1 MTLQCHHD
9 MSMPQALWNP
19 KDATSQA
26 PLAGLRVVDMADEKG
41 ETCGRYLADLG
52 ADVIR
57 VESPGGSRSRLLPPF
72 HGTTSL
78 SFAVR
83 NANKRGV
90 TLDVAEHGGRA
101 QLAAMLESADV
112 WIETTRPGML
122 AALGLGPDDV
132 LARNPGLVITSI
144 TDFGQTGDYRDWEG
158 NDAVHAAMSGILS
171 RSGLAGRDP
180 LPAPRG
186 MAYETT
192 AIQAAWATLVAYWNR
207 LQTGRGDHVDFSIL
221 EAAMQT
227 MDPAYGTASVSRES
241 AFPSTRGRPEPGLY
255 PIFPCADGHVRVV
268 VLAPRQWRAM
278 RAWLGEPEA
287 FQDERYDT
295 ISARLEASDELHPLY
310 AALFAAMTKDTIA
323 AEGQARGVPVA
334 PVLDVAE
341 VPAGPHF
348 RWRRAFVDAEV
359 APGVHG
365 RLPSGFCELDGA
377 RVGFRHRAPEPGEH
391 NAVLAPAPRE
401 RPAAPA
407 TAALDAVAS
416 RPLAGLRV
424 VDFGIIVI
432 GNEIGRLL
440 ADQGADVIKIENRA
454 FPDAARVGYG
464 GAMSHSFVA
473 GSRNKRSFGLNL
485 RTPEGVALLK
495 RLVAQADVVL
505 ENFKPGTL
513 EKLGLDYESLRA
525 VKPDIVMLSTN
536 ALGSTGPWSR
546 WLGYGPIVR
555 CVSGVASLWRYPD
568 DELGFGEPTTIYP
581 DHYGARVCATAVLAA
596 LIRRRRTAAGA
607 RIESAQAEMIVN
619 QLADVFLAAS
629 LGAEHGDV
637 GAPWGIYPCAGDDE
651 WCVITVRD
659 DQQWR
664 ALRSVIGS
672 PAWAAGDSFA
682 TVAQRVA
689 ERELLDRR
697 LAAWTRTLPPRT
709 VMERLQAAGVPA
721 AMMMRP
727 GDHEH
732 DRHLRSRDVYRELYQ
747 PGLGV
752 VRLENGPFR
761 SRSVPPVRVSPAPR
775 HGEHTREICATLLG
789 LSQPQIEAL
798 FAAAVLEEPLPMP
811 IGAVAA

>member
-1 MTLQCHHD
+1 
-9 MSMPQALWNP
+9 MSRSLWKP
-19 KDATSQA
+19 EAAASRA
-26 PLAGLRVVDMADEKG
+26 PLTGLRVVDMADEKG
-41 ETCGRYLADLG
+41 EMCGRYLADLG
-52 ADVIR
+52 ADVVR
-57 VESPGGSRSRLLPPF
+57 VEPPGGARSRRLPPF

-78 SFAVR
+78 HFAVC

-90 TLDVAEHGGRA
+90 TLDLAECGDRA
-101 QLAAMLESADV
+101 RLEAMLASADV
-112 WIETTRPGML
+112 WIETTRPGTL
-122 AALGLGPDDV
+122 AALGLRPDDV

-192 AIQAAWATLVAYWNR
+192 AIQAAWATVVAYWNR
-207 LQTGRGDHVDFSIL
+207 LRTGRGDHVDFSIL

-227 MDPAYGTASVSRES
+227 MDPAYGTASVSRAS
-241 AFPSTRGRPEPGLY
+241 AFPAARGRPEPGLY
-255 PIFPCADGHVRVV
+255 PIFPCADGHVRLV

-295 ISARLEASDELHPLY
+295 ISARLEASAELHALY
-310 AALFAAMTKDTIA
+310 AALFAGMTKETIA

-341 VPAGPHF
+341 VPTAPHF
-348 RWRRAFVDAEV
+348 QARGAFVDAEV
-359 APGVHG
+359 APGVRG
-365 RLPSGFCELDGA
+365 RVPSGFCEIDGV

-391 NAVLAPAPRE
+391 GAVPASAPTE
-401 RPAAPA
+401 RPRARATRALAAVP
-407 TAALDAVAS
+407 S

-464 GAMSHSFVA
+464 GAMSHNFVA
-473 GSRNKRSFGLNL
+473 GSRNKRSFGVDL

-495 RLVAQADVVL
+495 RLVAESDVVL

-513 EKLGLDYESLRA
+513 EKLGLGYDSLRTA
-525 VKPDIVMLSTN
+525 KPDLVMLSTN

-555 CVSGVASLWRYPD
+555 CVSGVAGLWRYPD

-619 QLADVFLAAS
+619 QFADVFLAAS
-629 LGAEHGDV
+629 LGAGQDAL
-637 GAPWGIYPCAGDDE
+637 GTPWGTYPCAGDDE

-659 DQQWR
+659 DEQWL
-664 ALRSVIGS
+664 ALRRVMGD
-672 PAWAAGDSFA
+672 PDWASFA
-682 TVAQRVA
+682 ASERVA
-689 ERELLDRR
+689 NRDVIDRHITE
-697 LAAWTRTLPPRT
+697 WTRTLPPRE
-709 VMERLQAAGVPA
+709 VMERLQSAGVPA

-727 GDHEH
+727 DDHER
-732 DRHLRSRDVYRELYQ
+732 DPHLVSRGVHREMHQ

-752 VRLENGPFR
+752 VRLEDGPFR
-761 SRSVPPVRVSPAPR
+761 SREIPPVRVTPAPQ
-775 HGEHTREICATLLG
+775 HGEHTREICATVLG
-789 LSQPQIEAL
+789 MAQSEIDEL
-798 FAAAVLEEPLPMP
+798 FAADVLEESQPL
-811 IGAVAA
+811 AVAA

>member
-1 MTLQCHHD
+1 MSRSHEDTL
-9 MSMPQALWNP
+9 WRTV
-19 KDATSQA
+19 DATPHA
-26 PLAGLRVVDMADEKG
+26 LAGVRVVDMADEKG
-41 ETCGRYLADLG
+41 ETCGRFLADLG

-57 VESPGGSRSRLLPPF
+57 VEPPGGARTRRLPPF

-78 SFAVR
+78 AFAVR

-90 TLDVAEHGGRA
+90 TLDLTAPAERER
-101 QLAAMLESADV
+101 LLAMLASAHIWV
-112 WIETTRPGML
+112 ETTQPGTL
-122 AALGLGPDDV
+122 AALGLGPDDA
-132 LARNPGLVITSI
+132 LARNPQLVITSI

-186 MAYETT
+186 MAYETA
-192 AIQAAWATLVAYWNR
+192 AIQAAWATLLAYWNR
-207 LQTGRGDHVDFSIL
+207 LRTGRGDHVDFSVL
-221 EAAMQT
+221 EAAAQT
-227 MDPAYGTASVSRES
+227 MDPAYGSASVSRAS
-241 AFPSTRGRPEPGLY
+241 ALPLTRGRPEAGLY
-255 PIFPCADGHVRVV
+255 PIFRCADGHVRVV

-287 FQDERYDT
+287 FQDQRYDA
-295 ISARLEASDELHPLY
+295 IPARLEASAELHELY
-310 AALFAAMTKDTIA
+310 AALFADMTKDAAA

-334 PVLDVAE
+334 PVLRVSE
-341 VPAGPHF
+341 VLASGHF
-348 RWRRAFVDAEV
+348 ASRRAFVDAEV

-365 RLPSGFCELDGA
+365 RLPSGFVEIDGA

-391 NAVLAPAPRE
+391 NDDLARAPGERPTPPAARTRTATGAAPR
-401 RPAAPA
+401 
-407 TAALDAVAS
+407 

-424 VDFGIIVI
+424 IDFGIIVI

-440 ADQGADVIKIENRA
+440 ADLGADVIKIENRA

-464 GAMSHSFVA
+464 GKLSHSFVA
-473 GSRNKRSFGLNL
+473 GSRNKRSVGVNL
-485 RTPEGVALLK
+485 RTPEGAALLK
-495 RLVAQADVVL
+495 RLVAEADVVL

-513 EKLGLDYESLRA
+513 EKLGLGYESLRA

-555 CVSGVASLWRYPD
+555 SVSGITSLWRYPD
-568 DELGFGEPTTIYP
+568 DEVGFGEPTTIYP
-581 DHYGARVCATAVLAA
+581 DHYGARVCAATVLAA

-607 RIESAQAEMIVN
+607 YLESAQAEMIVN

-629 LGAEHGDV
+629 LGAGYGDP
-637 GAPWGIYPCAGDDE
+637 GAPGGVYPCAGDDE

-659 DQQWR
+659 DEQWL
-664 ALRSVIGS
+664 ALRRVLGD
-672 PAWAAGDSFA
+672 PAWAAADSFG

-689 ERELLDRR
+689 NAELLDRH
-697 LAAWTRTLPPRT
+697 LTEWTRTLAPRA

-727 GDHEH
+727 DDHEQ
-732 DRHLRSRDVYRELYQ
+732 DRHLRSRGVYREIHQ

-761 SRSVPPVRVSPAPR
+761 SRSIPPVRVSPAPQ
-775 HGEHTREICATLLG
+775 HGEHTREICATVLG
-789 LSQPQIEAL
+789 LSQPEVEAL
-798 FAAAVLEEPLPMP
+798 FAAGVLEEPPP
-811 IGAVAA
+811 VATGALAA